1 MEVKFSADPRIKGDT
16 ELVQAT
22 PPQANSGSF
31 LSCVGWSG
39 RLSER
44 TLEMSFST
52 RSWNE
57 KSVGEV
63 DATVRCWVHLEEKH
77 EGSPLTRSWG
87 WGLSCGSAA

>member
-31 LSCVGWSG
+31 LSCVGRSG
-39 RLSER
+39 RLSEG

-63 DATVRCWVHLEEKH
+63 DAEALLSDA
-77 EGSPLTRSWG
+77 GSI
-87 WGLSCGSAA
+87 